1 MEIWGI
7 SSSLPNIPVT
17 DPANN
22 EVISELA
29 CTSEAELTVA
39 MASAKAAFDEWAEE
53 IALKKSQNDDGL
65 SAMT

>member
-39 MASAKAAFDEWAEE
+39 MASAKAAFRRMGRGDCF
-53 IALKKSQNDDGL
+53 KKSQNDDGL